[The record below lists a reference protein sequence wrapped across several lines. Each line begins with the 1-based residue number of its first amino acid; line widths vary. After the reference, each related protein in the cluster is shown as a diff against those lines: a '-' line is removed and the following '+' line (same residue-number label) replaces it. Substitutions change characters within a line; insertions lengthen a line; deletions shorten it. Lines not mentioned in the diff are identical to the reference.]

1 MLCLTLVLFIVL
13 GAETHLGGGA
23 LLFSHRPPLL
33 EHSLQLL
40 LAAQLSGKTKEVSD
54 LAVVIA
60 NVHSQTHPSGKVVT
74 TVLVFV
80 FPLAC
85 FIMVIMGMM
94 CVSWNN
100 RKLATYIQAA
110 FEFAR
115 VSAR

>member
-1 MLCLTLVLFIVL
+1 VLSLTLVLFIVL
-13 GAETHLGGGA
+13 GAETHFGGGA
-23 LLFSHRPPLL
+23 LLFSHWPPLL

-60 NVHSQTHPSGKVVT
+60 NVHSQTHPGGKVVT

-94 CVSWNN
+94 CVSWNEP
-100 RKLATYIQAA
+100 QAGHLYT
-110 FEFAR
+110 
-115 VSAR
+115 SSL